1 MNAKRSRI
9 PLFPLTAAVLGLAAA
24 SAWAAQPPAANYDE
38 AKVAAYTLPDPLV
51 FLNGAKVRNA
61 AAWREHRRA
70 EILGLFEQH
79 VYGRSPGRPRTML
92 FEMTSLDRQ
101 ALGGQAIRK
110 EVSIWFNDRKEGPR
124 MDLLLY
130 VPNAGTKPAPA
141 FLGLNFEGNH
151 AVHRDPGIALS
162 KQWMRESRGNDVVDH
177 RATEAAR
184 GSESSRWPVEK
195 ILARG
200 YALATAY
207 YGDLEPDFPEGWKQ
221 GVRSTVFATAEPPI
235 PPEESGAIG
244 AWAWGLSRALD
255 YLETDGD
262 VDARRVAVMG
272 HSRLG
277 KTALWAGAQDERF
290 AIVISNDSGEGGAAL
305 ARRWFGE
312 TVERINTSFPH
323 WLCARF
329 KTYNT
334 RVDVLPV
341 DQHLLI
347 ALMAP
352 RPVYV
357 ASAAEDLWADPLGEF
372 LSAKHAEPV
381 YRLFGKAGLG
391 VAMPPAMNQPVG
403 QSIGYHLRS
412 GKHDVTDYDWEQY
425 LDFAGRHLRGTP
437 GCPCPR

>member
-1 MNAKRSRI
+1 M
-9 PLFPLTAAVLGLAAA
+9 LLGIGIAP
-24 SAWAAQPPAANYDE
+24 SWSAQPPAANYDE
-38 AKVAAYTLPDPLV
+38 AKVPAYTLPDPL
-51 FLNGAKVRNA
+51 LLTNGRRVRDA
-61 AAWREHRRA
+61 AEWRKKRRP
-70 EILGLFEQH
+70 EVLHLFETH
-79 VYGRSPGRPRTML
+79 VYGRSPGRPKTLL
-92 FEMTSLDRQ
+92 FGVTSLDRQ
-101 ALGGQAIRK
+101 ALGGQATRK
-110 EVSIWFNDRKEGPR
+110 EVTVWFSGRKDGPK

-130 VPNAGTKPAPA
+130 VPNGGARPVPA
-141 FLGLNFEGNH
+141 FLGLNFGGNH
-151 AVHRDPGIALS
+151 AIHPDPGITLS
-162 KQWMRESRGNDVVDH
+162 KQWMRESRGEGVVEH

-184 GSESSRWPVEK
+184 GTESSRWCVEK

-200 YALATAY
+200 YALATVY
-207 YGDLEPDFPEGWKQ
+207 YGDLEPDFAEGWKQ
-221 GVRSTVFATAEPPI
+221 GVRSTVFAAGEPPI
-235 PPEESGAIG
+235 RPEESGAIG

-255 YLETDGD
+255 YLETDRD

-323 WLCARF
+323 WFCAQF

-334 RVDVLPV
+334 RVNALPV

-372 LSAKHAEPV
+372 LSAQHAEGV
-381 YRLFGKAGLG
+381 YRLFGKEGLG
-391 VAMPPAMNQPVG
+391 TASQPAVNEPVG
-403 QSIGYHLRS
+403 QTIGYHLRS

-425 LDFAGRHLRGTP
+425 LSFADRHLRGTP
-437 GCPCPR
+437 GCPRPQ